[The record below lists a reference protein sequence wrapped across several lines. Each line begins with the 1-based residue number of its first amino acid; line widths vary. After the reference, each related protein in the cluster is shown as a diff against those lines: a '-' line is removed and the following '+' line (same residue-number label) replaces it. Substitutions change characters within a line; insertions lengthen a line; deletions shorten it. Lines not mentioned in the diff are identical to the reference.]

1 MVYWLTQR
9 AFAIK
14 GIDMKYLN
22 ITQRHLRTF
31 VIVARHGS
39 FNKAAEELSRT
50 QPAITLAIKQLEE
63 FVGLKL
69 LDRTTRRVI
78 PTAEGENFMP
88 IAERLVRDF
97 DTAISDLKATAEKR
111 IGNVSI
117 AIVPSVANQLL
128 PPIIKTFSK
137 NFPGINLL
145 LNDDTARGVQQKV
158 ERNEVDF
165 GIGSVW
171 QTSKL
176 LKFTPLFSDNLDLVF
191 HKDHDLAQSQEP
203 ISWSA
208 LSNEIFLD
216 SGITKNM
223 RSRLILGPSKFDFP
237 SITTLLA
244 MLRSNLGVS
253 VLPSLAIPQS
263 SGELR
268 SRPLLPME
276 KRDICMITRHDWTL
290 SPAAE
295 AMIDTIIKE
304 MPAQIEQLNLSPP
317 SGLIPESGYQL

>member
-1 MVYWLTQR
+1 
-9 AFAIK
+9 
-14 GIDMKYLN
+14 MKYPN

-31 VIVARHGS
+31 VIVARYGS

-97 DTAISDLKATAEKR
+97 DTAISDLKATAERR
-111 IGNVSI
+111 IGNISI

-128 PPIIKTFSK
+128 PPIIKTFSE

-208 LSNEIFLD
+208 LSNEVFLD

-223 RSRLILGPSKFDFP
+223 RSRLMLGPSKFDFP

-304 MPAQIEQLNLSPP
+304 IPAQIEKLNLSPP